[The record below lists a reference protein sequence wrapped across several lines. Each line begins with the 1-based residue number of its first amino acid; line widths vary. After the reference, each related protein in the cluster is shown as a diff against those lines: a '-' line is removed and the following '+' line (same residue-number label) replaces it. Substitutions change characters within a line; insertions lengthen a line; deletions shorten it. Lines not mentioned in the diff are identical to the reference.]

1 METFESYPPI
11 LTIPSLLV
19 FEPLYSSLPEG
30 IFPCNVENPIGSSN
44 YCDRSIAS
52 GNWNNN

>member
-19 FEPLYSSLPEG
+19 FEPLYSSLPDG